1 MNLGNYLYRFSGK
14 KIIIALVFFLLPWF
28 LSAAANSHIVGKQNI
43 INLAENTWYIK
54 AGFAQDDKMGTF
66 RSLNGVQPVRE
77 FPIHLNKVMDYPDSA
92 GIRHFALVAEFT
104 WNEQLTVNVPRPALF
119 MSGIGENWELFL
131 NGEKIVD
138 FLDEEAVRGDKY
150 RKNVII
156 PLPMELIRESNYLV
170 FHIAGYK
177 NVVPFI
183 NNKVFGF
190 PFSDNYYIGNESDLR
205 EANSQSLL
213 YVLIGIYLFF
223 GFYSIFFYLRYRP
236 SRYNLFFG
244 LFSIFMA
251 TYLAIFTNSAFE
263 SIPDSRWII
272 FVRYIT
278 QPSLTFLFLLF
289 IFDYFGEMQKFKKI
303 IISSAA
309 LNGFISVL
317 LIFMPYKFSHSILVF
332 WYILALPQFIY
343 IVYYIIR
350 KTFLKEKHAGILAST
365 IGFALVAAIWDM
377 VDAVF
382 FSTGL
387 RFLEVGLFLFILSM
401 TALLS
406 NRFVDLQRETI
417 FLNKNLG
424 EKNME
429 LDMANMQ
436 IRASE
441 EKYRHLVESFQELIF
456 IMNEKFEFITVNK
469 ASMKILGIRPKDM
482 EGLPFVSLTPKPKD
496 ESIEVQRHLL
506 KEIFDDLMKTKK
518 NAQFKVIFENKFT
531 GEPKELNVILQYIQH
546 EDRVEILG
554 RASENIEDIL
564 VDSFIA
570 EKSTYKI
577 KNYLTQAD
585 NISQRVTQ
593 NLSKYMDIP
602 DAQEIRISVR
612 EMIINA
618 IEHGNL
624 GITFDEK
631 TQAMMEEKLFDLV
644 KSRQE
649 DPAYGNRKVTV
660 GSLLTSK
667 KFGVYIEDQ
676 GDGFNHLAF
685 LKKTPGTDSDLS
697 HGRGIMMARSVFNK
711 IQYNKKGNA
720 VTLIK
725 YLGKETKP

>member
-1 MNLGNYLYRFSGK
+1 MYRFSGK
-14 KIIIALVFFLLPWF
+14 KIIIALVFFLSSCL
-28 LSAAANSHIVGKQNI
+28 LSATANSHIAGKQNI

-54 AGFAQDDKMGTF
+54 AGFAQEDKMGAF
-66 RSLNGVQPVRE
+66 RSLNGVLPVRE
-77 FPIHLNKVMDYPDSA
+77 FPIHLNKIMDYPDSA
-92 GIRHFALVAEFT
+92 GIRHFALVTEFS
-104 WNEQLTVNVPRPALF
+104 WKEHLTVNVPRPALF

-131 NGEKIVD
+131 NGEKIAD
-138 FLDEEAVRGDKY
+138 FLDDEDIRGDKY

-190 PFSDNYYIGNESDLR
+190 PFSDNYYIGNESELR
-205 EANSQSLL
+205 EANTQSLF
-213 YVLIGIYLFF
+213 YVLIGIYLFI

-244 LFSIFMA
+244 LFSIIMA
-251 TYLAIFTNSAFE
+251 AYLAIFTNSAFE

-272 FVRYIT
+272 FVRYVT
-278 QPSLTFLFLLF
+278 QPTLLFLFFLF
-289 IFDYFGEMQKFKKI
+289 TVEYFGEATKI
-303 IISSAA
+303 GKLIIASAA
-309 LNGFISVL
+309 LNGFIIAL
-317 LIFMPYKFSHSILVF
+317 LVFMPYKFSHSILVL
-332 WYILALPQFIY
+332 WYILAVPQFIY
-343 IVYYIIR
+343 VVHYIIR
-350 KTFLKEKHAGILAST
+350 KAFLKEKYAGMLAST
-365 IGFALVAAIWDM
+365 IGFGLAAAIWDM
-377 VDAVF
+377 VDSVF
-382 FSTGL
+382 LSTGL
-387 RFLEVGLFLFILSM
+387 GFLEVGLFLSILSM

-406 NRFVDLQRETI
+406 SRFVDLQKETI
-417 FLNKNLG
+417 SLNNDLG
-424 EKNME
+424 EKNRE
-429 LDMANMQ
+429 LEMANMQ

-469 ASMKILGIRPKDM
+469 ASMKILGMRPKDM
-482 EGLPFVSLTPKPKD
+482 EGVPFVSLTPKPKD

-506 KEIFDDLMKTKK
+506 KEIFDDLVKTKK
-518 NAQFKVIFENKFT
+518 NAQFKTVFENKHT
-531 GEPKELNVILQYIQH
+531 GEPKELNVLLQYIQH
-546 EDRVEILG
+546 EDRAEILG
-554 RASENIEDIL
+554 RASENMEDIL

-577 KNYLTQAD
+577 KSYLTQAD

-602 DAQEIRISVR
+602 DVQEIRISVR

-631 TQAMMEEKLFDLV
+631 TQAMMEERLFDLV

-649 DPAYGNRKVTV
+649 DPVYGNRKVTI

-685 LKKTPGTDSDLS
+685 LNKTPGTDSDLS

-725 YLGKETKP
+725 YLGKESKP